1 VVAGYSHLVVADRER
16 ESQLSLLARRGFVD
30 PGAAAERLA
39 SAALGELGRDPLVLD
54 ALSRCADPD
63 LALATLSRLLEA
75 SFDPETLRGT
85 LASSKP
91 LRDRLLGVLGVSAAL
106 GDYVVRHP
114 DSWHVIEEFE
124 VEDLTPDS
132 EQFRALM
139 LGAVGAVDMPG
150 VGGAA
155 DSGEVLPVAS
165 LTGIAAEDALRI
177 AYRRALLAITA
188 RDVAASADFSTV
200 TADLADLAGATL
212 EAALAIAR
220 AEDPAAAACCR
231 LAVIGM
237 GKCGARELN
246 YVSDVDVIFVA
257 EPVRPDPG
265 GGGERGGSARGAGD
279 GGDGAS
285 RPAASESTSGGPTVA
300 GAVVVDDAEALRA
313 ATRLASRM
321 MWLCSD
327 STAEGSIWQVDAGLR
342 PEGKSGPLVRTLG
355 SHAAYYQRW
364 AKTWEFQALLKARP
378 VAGDAALGA
387 AYIAMT
393 SPMVWTAAG
402 RDRFVNDVQAMRRR
416 VVDHATDSL
425 RRAPGSAG
433 VDREL
438 KLGPGGLR
446 DVEFAVQ
453 LLQLVHGRG
462 DETLRVQSTLD
473 ALEALAKGGYVGRE
487 DAAHLADAYRFLRTL
502 EHRIQLFRLER
513 THLMP
518 DDPAA
523 LRRIGRSM
531 GWTTDPAG
539 QLSKAWRAHAR
550 EVRRLHEKLF
560 YRPLLAAV
568 ARLDETSAAVPSAVG
583 PSPRLSPGSARAR
596 LAALGYA
603 DPAGALANIEALTT
617 GVSRRAAIQRT
628 LLPVMLGWF
637 ADAPDPDA
645 GLLAFRRV
653 SDALGSTPWY
663 LRSLR
668 DEGEAAWRLARVLSS
683 GGYVPDLLLR
693 DPEAVTLLGETSAL
707 APRDRGA
714 IEAEMMAV
722 VCRATSVEQA
732 VTAVRG
738 VRRKELFRIVA
749 ADLLGLLG
757 EGSAGGEEG
766 VGGGRVDGIGGS
778 SRGGSSSSGSSGIG
792 SGAGTGRGI
801 AGAIGATA
809 FGGGSA
815 VAAHGGAVVDGGG
828 GGVADRSATVVDGGG
843 GGIAAHGSGAV
854 AGGDGRAAA
863 HDAAVV
869 GGGGAVAARSGAVVD
884 GGDEIGTGGGVG
896 LGGGGA
902 AVRGATVVGAGSA
915 AGGAA
920 IVGGGGGV
928 AARGG
933 AVVGGGDGIGM
944 GPGGSGSADPLDVL
958 GRALTDVTAAT
969 IEAALAAVIAF
980 RTAGNSAN
988 PCAALGEP
996 LPTRLAVVAMGRFG
1010 GGEMGYGSDADVM
1023 FVHEPAEGADEQQAT
1038 ALAFELANELR
1049 RLLQAPTTDPP
1060 LVIDA
1065 DLRPEGRQ
1073 GPLVRS
1079 LASYA
1084 EYYKRWSRV
1093 WESQAL
1099 LRAKPIA
1106 GAKSVGERFVELIE
1120 PLRYP
1125 ATGLPEA
1132 DVMEIRRIKARMEA
1146 ERLPRGADRVL
1157 HTKLGPGGLS
1167 DVEWVAQLL
1176 QLRYGAQVPGLRV
1189 TGTRAVLAA
1198 ASAAGLIAEAD
1209 RILLDD
1215 AWCET
1220 TRVRNGITI
1229 VRGRPADQVPTG
1241 ARDLAGIARYLD
1253 SWSQPGAAAGGTWG
1267 STGSGGGGGFGS
1279 SGVGSGGIGGGGS
1292 GFGSAGSSGGMGSG
1306 IGSGG
1311 SSGGGGISGGGSAG
1325 VISGLGGGMLD
1336 RHHLDNEAL
1345 LDAHRRRA
1353 RRARS
1358 VFERLFYG

>member
-1 VVAGYSHLVVADRER
+1 VVADRER

-30 PGAAAERLA
+30 PRAAAERLR
-39 SAALGELGRDPLVLD
+39 SPQLGELGRDPLVLD

-63 LALATLSRLLEA
+63 LALDTLARLLEA
-75 SFDPETLRGT
+75 SSDPETLRGT
-85 LASSKP
+85 LASSMP

-114 DSWHVIEEFE
+114 ESWHGLEEFE

-132 EQFRALM
+132 ERFRALM
-139 LGAVGAVDMPG
+139 LDAVGAVPKPGAKQGNG
-150 VGGAA
+150 VGGGASDGA
-155 DSGEVLPVAS
+155 NPGAVAGQGDGAGGGASGRVNPAVVAGQPVAA
-165 LTGIAAEDALRI
+165 LTGFAAEDALRI

-188 RDVAASADFSTV
+188 RDVAASADFATV
-200 TADLADLAGATL
+200 AADLADLAGATL
-212 EAALAIAR
+212 AAALAVAR
-220 AEDPAAAACCR
+220 AEDPASAALCR

-237 GKCGARELN
+237 GKCGGRELN
-246 YVSDVDVIFVA
+246 YVSDVDVVFVA
-257 EPVRPDPG
+257 EPVRPEDG
-265 GGGERGGSARGAGD
+265 DNGASGASGRGAS
-279 GGDGAS
+279 AS
-285 RPAASESTSGGPTVA
+285 A
-300 GAVVVDDAEALRA
+300 VDDAEALRA

-321 MWLCSD
+321 MRLCSD

-342 PEGKSGPLVRTLG
+342 PEGKNGPLVRTLA

-387 AYIAMT
+387 AYTAMT
-393 SPMVWTAAG
+393 GPMVWTAAG
-402 RDRFVNDVQAMRRR
+402 RDHFVDEVQAMRRR
-416 VVDHATDSL
+416 VIDHATDSL
-425 RRAPGSAG
+425 RRAPGSIA

-453 LLQLVHGRG
+453 LLQLVHGRA
-462 DETLRVQSTLD
+462 DETLRVQPTLD
-473 ALEALAKGGYVGRE
+473 ALQALAEGGYVGRE

-513 THLMP
+513 THTMP
-518 DDPAA
+518 DDPVV

-531 GWTTDPAG
+531 GWTVDPAG
-539 QLSKAWRAHAR
+539 ELGKAWRGHAR

-568 ARLDETSAAVPSAVG
+568 ARLDETSAAVPTAVG
-583 PSPRLSPGSARAR
+583 PSPRLTTESARAR

-603 DPAGALANIEALTT
+603 DPAGALANIGALAN

-693 DPEAVTLLGETSAL
+693 DPEAVTLLGDDAAL
-707 APRDRGA
+707 VPRDRAA

-738 VRRKELFRIVA
+738 VRRRELFRIVA

-757 EGSAGGEEG
+757 KGETGESGAGDAIRGKG
-766 VGGGRVDGIGGS
+766 MAAGTFGGGRAAPGVTS
-778 SRGGSSSSGSSGIG
+778 
-792 SGAGTGRGI
+792 TG
-801 AGAIGATA
+801 
-809 FGGGSA
+809 
-815 VAAHGGAVVDGGG
+815 
-828 GGVADRSATVVDGGG
+828 
-843 GGIAAHGSGAV
+843 
-854 AGGDGRAAA
+854 AAA
-863 HDAAVV
+863 N
-869 GGGGAVAARSGAVVD
+869 
-884 GGDEIGTGGGVG
+884 
-896 LGGGGA
+896 GGA
-902 AVRGATVVGAGSA
+902 AGRAGAGVAA
-915 AGGAA
+915 AGG
-920 IVGGGGGV
+920 G
-928 AARGG
+928 
-933 AVVGGGDGIGM
+933 
-944 GPGGSGSADPLDVL
+944 ADPLDVL

-969 IEAALAAVIAF
+969 IEAALAAVVAF
-980 RTAGNSAN
+980 RTAGHSDA
-988 PCAALGEP
+988 PCLALGQP

-1010 GGEMGYGSDADVM
+1010 GGELGYGSDADVM
-1023 FVHEPAEGADEQQAT
+1023 FVHEPSEGADEHAAT

-1049 RLLQAPTTDPP
+1049 RLLQTPTTDPP

-1099 LRAKPIA
+1099 LRARPIA
-1106 GAKSVGERFVELIE
+1106 GAVDVGRRFVELIE

-1125 ATGLPEA
+1125 ASGLPEA
-1132 DVMEIRRIKARMEA
+1132 SLMEIRRLKARMEA
-1146 ERLPRGADRVL
+1146 ERLPRGADRAL

-1176 QLRYGAQVPGLRV
+1176 QLRFAARFPALRV
-1189 TGTRAVLAA
+1189 TGTRQVLAA
-1198 ASAAGLIAEAD
+1198 AAEAGLIAEED
-1209 RILLDD
+1209 RALLDD
-1215 AWCET
+1215 AWYQT
-1220 TRVRNGITI
+1220 TRIRNGITL
-1229 VRGRPADQVPTG
+1229 VRGRPGDQLPTG

-1253 SWSQPGAAAGGTWG
+1253 GWGLPGDAAGVIAVITMPGAATGIGT
-1267 STGSGGGGGFGS
+1267 
-1279 SGVGSGGIGGGGS
+1279 GGIGGTG
-1292 GFGSAGSSGGMGSG
+1292 GFGVVAGN
-1306 IGSGG
+1306 
-1311 SSGGGGISGGGSAG
+1311 A
-1325 VISGLGGGMLD
+1325 LGGMLE
-1336 RHHLDNEAL
+1336 RHHVDNEAL

-1353 RRARS
+1353 RRARG